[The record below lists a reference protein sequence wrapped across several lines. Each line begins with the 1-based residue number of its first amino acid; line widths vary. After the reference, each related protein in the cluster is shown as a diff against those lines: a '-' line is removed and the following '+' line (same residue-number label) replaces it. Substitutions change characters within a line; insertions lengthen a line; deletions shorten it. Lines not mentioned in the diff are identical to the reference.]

1 MTKKNNRKRAAF
13 AEFVRE
19 HQASLRSFLRVLGV
33 RADSVDDLAQET
45 FLTAYRELESFDE
58 DRDFGKWLR
67 GIARNLVRNETRK
80 SARRCRILDG
90 ELTDH
95 LLAEA
100 EKDASEP
107 PFEESDFHA
116 LRDCLEQL
124 PEKSRRLVAGRYADE
139 WNASFLADQ
148 FQMSATAVRLALMRI
163 RGRLKTCIE
172 KRQSH
177 A

>member
-1 MTKKNNRKRAAF
+1 MTKKHTRNRAAF
-13 AEFVRE
+13 AQFVRE

-33 RADSVDDLAQET
+33 KPDSVDDLAQET
-45 FLTAYRELESFDE
+45 FLTAYRELDSFDE
-58 DRDFGKWLR
+58 DRDLGKWLR
-67 GIARNLVRNETRK
+67 GIARNLVRNEVRK
-80 SARRCRILDG
+80 TARRSRIMDG

-100 EKDASEP
+100 ERDASEP
-107 PFEESDFHA
+107 PFEESDFRT

-148 FQMSATAVRLALMRI
+148 FQMTANAVRLALMRI
-163 RGRLKTCIE
+163 RGQLKTCIE
-172 KRQSH
+172 KRVRH